1 MSDNQSTPITT
12 REILQEY
19 LQAAI
24 KIEHAT
30 IPPYLTALYSIKADA
45 ANSNLDSYNIIRAVV
60 VEEMLHLTLAANLL
74 NAVGGT
80 PDLTKPDFVPNY
92 PTYLPTGER
101 DFEVGLRKF
110 SLSTI
115 KETFLKI
122 ERPSK
127 PPAGELSLNLN
138 NVSYVKHEHLEEGR
152 KSGRGLL
159 PHFKT
164 KGENGEEIILHFWS
178 IGDFYQAILNG
189 FEYLNQLKE
198 PLFTGDVGKQIGR
211 ENYYSSGGAIT
222 RVTNIETARTAI
234 ELISGQGEG
243 SGGQIRDGEGELSHY
258 YRFDQIC
265 KGRYYAVD
273 KDEPEH
279 PTGPEFKVYWDEV
292 YPILENAKVDNNNY
306 PPGSELREEAL
317 KFNRFYR
324 DFLQKL
330 NRGLNGDRSVF
341 KTAFADM
348 FKIKEAA
355 MRLMRNPIPN
365 GKNTAAP
372 TFEMNQVSQTYP

>member
-1 MSDNQSTPITT
+1 
-12 REILQEY
+12 
-19 LQAAI
+19 
-24 KIEHAT
+24 
-30 IPPYLTALYSIKADA
+30 
-45 ANSNLDSYNIIRAVV
+45 
-60 VEEMLHLTLAANLL
+60 
-74 NAVGGT
+74 
-80 PDLTKPDFVPNY
+80 
-92 PTYLPTGER
+92 LPTGER
-101 DFEVGLRKF
+101 DFEVCLRKF

-122 ERPSK
+122 ERSSK
-127 PPAGELSLNLN
+127 PPAGKLSLNLN

-164 KGENGEEIILHFWS
+164 KGEKGEEIILHFWS

-243 SGGQIRDGEGELSHY
+243 SGGRIRDGEGELAHY

-292 YPILENAKVDNNNY
+292 YPILENAKVENVDNY